1 MLRNILAF
9 SYLAVLSMSFPLDIT
24 LLWDQLSTAEL
35 CANEQ
40 LVARAVLTPF
50 LKCRAASVV
59 LSPAVLI
66 QFVLGHEVTCGIA
79 ILIIFSFYTR
89 YDIQVYIEKHKF
101 VCILY
106 IDVRGMLLQSFEK
119 SELLRQ
125 TLGTEQANIQW
136 APHCPCTV
144 NRHALVTTWL
154 GTASK
159 ISKLMQQNAFV
170 LVILCTS
177 NLNCSLR
184 KELC

>member
-106 IDVRGMLLQSFEK
+106 IDVRGMLLQYLSKRVNFFDK
-119 SELLRQ
+119 L
-125 TLGTEQANIQW
+125 W
-136 APHCPCTV
+136 AR
-144 NRHALVTTWL
+144 N
-154 GTASK
+154 K
-159 ISKLMQQNAFV
+159 Q
-170 LVILCTS
+170 TS
-177 NLNCSLR
+177 NERPTVHAQSTGTHSSPHGWAQQAKLAN
-184 KELC
+184 